1 MLPLVSASRE
11 ELDIELLVKK
21 GQIPTDMYGHVFV
34 NSSVGSINSNGL
46 PFPKTTSDG
55 KANQEYGSPVMNG
68 DSMVFRFDFDEI
80 GKVKLKSRILKTPS
94 YYADLA
100 TKQGEDM
107 HKVFGFRNMGISRLS
122 FALGAR
128 DMISTALIPFRMKGD
143 TNSRIIATSDLGRPF
158 EIDINMLKVITP
170 IGTNQEWK
178 AATPPF
184 INWVF
189 PLYQSSA
196 HPSFDAK
203 TQELFMVNF
212 IKNSKNITSSL
223 RLIELLTKKEEDVK
237 KELEQTLRECEGMSK
252 KEAIEHLNKFYS
264 KPEIDE
270 KGKNTVFQNIIF
282 WIKEQLQK
290 LIKKETQTQAGIFLL
305 KWNGSQNLQKWELI
319 NEDGTPI
326 NIVQCMHQTGLSE
339 DYIILIDASFKIAL
353 DVLLNNP
360 FPNSPKIDNIIRCL
374 TAGEQLPYTNMY
386 IVNRADLKEGVPK
399 VKVKTVQI
407 PVETIHFSP
416 QYPNPNGQITLF
428 TANNAAACLAEWV
441 RYYDKIVD
449 SPKDRPI
456 DEGTAGII
464 ALGEMDISRMGK
476 FVIDVEKQQFITE
489 KIIYEIGNTEAGQK
503 VGAHTWAVGL
513 HTYRDMIS
521 DTKTND
527 SIKNIYW
534 QCSGLENRRLTR
546 FIYNLYKD
554 YPNRVVPLDDLKKY
568 TEQEIPPILA
578 NLDTEKM
585 ELVDFYEFPKN
596 YELRSLQFM
605 PKKRDSNED
614 ISTIELSTDGYII
627 CTMVNGQEVR
637 PNTNYEREIWIF
649 DAADLEKGAVCIL
662 QHPSLI
668 YFFTLHSCW
677 LPTLGENQ
685 KSSSSYK
692 ISVREDYEKQVER
705 TIFKHK
711 RERLDEFM
719 EQKVYP
725 YFE

>member
-11 ELDIELLVKK
+11 ELDIELLVKE
-21 GQIPTDMYGHVFV
+21 GQIPSDIFGHVFV
-34 NSSVGSINSNGL
+34 NSSVGTVNSDGL
-46 PFPKTTSDG
+46 PYPKKTTDG

-100 TKQGEDM
+100 TKQGEEK
-107 HKVFGFRNMGISRLS
+107 HKIYGFRNMGISRLS

-158 EIDINMLKVITP
+158 EIDINTLKVVTP
-170 IGTNQEWK
+170 IGTNEEWQ

-189 PLYQSSA
+189 PLYQSTA

-212 IKNSKNITSSL
+212 VKDSKNITSSL
-223 RLIELLTKKEEDVK
+223 RLVKLLTRKEETVK
-237 KELEQTLRECEGMSK
+237 EELKQTLKECEGIDR
-252 KEAIEHLNKFYS
+252 KETIEHLNKFYS
-264 KPEIDE
+264 KPEVEE
-270 KGKNTVFQNIIF
+270 KGKSTIFQNIIF
-282 WIKEQLQK
+282 WIKEQQK
-290 LIKKETQTQAGIFLL
+290 LIKKETQTQAAVFLL

-353 DVLLNNP
+353 DILLNNP
-360 FPNSPKIDNIIRCL
+360 FPNEPEIDKVIRFL

-386 IVNRADLKEGVPK
+386 IVNRADLKEGVSK

-407 PVETIHFSP
+407 PIETIHFSP

-449 SPKDRPI
+449 APKDRPI
-456 DEGTAGII
+456 DEGTAGIL
-464 ALGEMDISRMGK
+464 AVGEMDVSRMGK
-476 FVIDVEKQQFITE
+476 LVIDVSQEKFITE
-489 KIIYEIGNTEAGQK
+489 KIIYELGNDKLGEQT
-503 VGAHTWAVGL
+503 GAHTWGVGL
-513 HTYRDMIS
+513 HTYRDIIS
-521 DTKTND
+521 DTSTND

-554 YPNRVVPLDDLKKY
+554 YKNRVVSLEGLKKY
-568 TEQEIPPILA
+568 TEQEIPLTLTRL
-578 NLDTEKM
+578 NTEKM
-585 ELVDFYEFPKN
+585 ELVDFYEFPRN
-596 YELRSLQFM
+596 YELRSLQFV
-605 PKKRDSNED
+605 PRKRDSNED
-614 ISTIELSTDGYII
+614 TSNVELSTDGYIL
-627 CTMVNGQEVR
+627 CTMVNGQEVK

-649 DAADLEKGAVCIL
+649 DAANLQKGAVCIL
-662 QHPSLI
+662 HHPSLV
-668 YFFTLHSCW
+668 YFFTLHSAW
-677 LPTLGENQ
+677 LPSLGNNT
-685 KSSSSYK
+685 SSYK
-692 ISVREDYEKQVER
+692 ISVREDYEKQVKR

-711 RERLDEFM
+711 RKRLDKFM
-719 EQKVYP
+719 EEKVYP
-725 YFE
+725 FFE